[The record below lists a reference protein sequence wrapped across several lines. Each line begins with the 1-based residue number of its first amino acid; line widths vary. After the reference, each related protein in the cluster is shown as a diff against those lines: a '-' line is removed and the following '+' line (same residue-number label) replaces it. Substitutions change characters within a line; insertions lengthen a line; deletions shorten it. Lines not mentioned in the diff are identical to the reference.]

1 MKTNETFG
9 NRLAKLRKE
18 HNLTQEDLAKK
29 LNISAQA
36 ISKWENDLTAP
47 DIDTLIKLSDIFN
60 ISLDELLKNEKSN
73 SVIVNEKKDINKMM
87 LKILVKTQK
96 GDNIKVNLP
105 VAIIKIFL
113 ENGNISHFI
122 SGNKMLEG
130 IDFAQLFVLIEQGII
145 GELVSMEN
153 VEGDHVTITVE

>member
-9 NRLAKLRKE
+9 SRLAKLRKE
-18 HNLTQEDLAKK
+18 HVLTQEDLAKK

-60 ISLDELLKNEKSN
+60 ISLDELLKNEKSR

-113 ENGNISHFI
+113 ENGNISNFI

>member
-60 ISLDELLKNEKSN
+60 ISLDELLKNEKSH

-130 IDFAQLFVLIEQGII
+130 IDFAYLK
-145 GELVSMEN
+145 EN
-153 VEGDHVTITVE
+153 K